1 MIFNKDID
9 AIEKQENKKEIFEKG
24 EKEQDVNIENKKK
37 VIQPFQRKLR
47 EKKFLRKNLLVRWE
61 KLII

>member
-37 VIQPFQRKLR
+37 
-47 EKKFLRKNLLVRWE
+47 
-61 KLII
+61 